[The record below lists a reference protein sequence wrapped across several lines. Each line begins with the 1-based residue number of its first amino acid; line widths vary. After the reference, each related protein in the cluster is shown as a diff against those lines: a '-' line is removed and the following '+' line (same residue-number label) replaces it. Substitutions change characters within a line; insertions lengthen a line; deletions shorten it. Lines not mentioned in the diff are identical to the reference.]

1 MHALEKMDS
10 VFVPLQ
16 ESGVWNL
23 SSEQGNLGTLVVTN
37 VRVVWYAKL
46 AENFNVSVP
55 FLQIRSIRVR
65 DSKFGKA
72 LVIETSPTQ
81 NGAGFVLGFRVDP
94 AEKLPRIY
102 EEISNLHSLFTAK
115 PVFGVDH
122 ESEEK
127 PPTLSEATIAR
138 VEEKLEVLDT
148 GDEISDA
155 FAAYYADEAK
165 TADRE
170 VIFSPELGLAI
181 EKPRDGVDLK
191 SLWKLL

>member
-1 MHALEKMDS
+1 MCA
-10 VFVPLQ
+10 
-16 ESGVWNL
+16 
-23 SSEQGNLGTLVVTN
+23 LVV
-37 VRVVWYAKL
+37 VVL
-46 AENFNVSVP
+46 ACPCLFH
-55 FLQIRSIRVR
+55 QRSIRVR

-170 VIFSPELGLAI
+170 VIFSPGRLGGCVVI
-181 EKPRDGVDLK
+181 EGEVT
-191 SLWKLL
+191 